1 MGQSLKNQLMR
12 DKEIGGKRMYAA
24 EYRYCRGCRHYLLTS
39 VDSVNVT
46 NNRDNKIRNTK
57 IAV

>member
-1 MGQSLKNQLMR
+1 MR